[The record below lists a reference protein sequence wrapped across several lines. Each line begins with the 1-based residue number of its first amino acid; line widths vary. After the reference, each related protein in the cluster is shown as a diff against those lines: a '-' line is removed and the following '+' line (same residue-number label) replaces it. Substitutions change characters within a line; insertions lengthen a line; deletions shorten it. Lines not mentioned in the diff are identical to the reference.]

1 MTRPTRYAT
10 PSLWLV
16 FVLALA
22 FVLPFQGTRHLWGT
36 DEGRY
41 SAVAVEMLDSGDWLV
56 PHRHPEHEHLSKPPM
71 TYWSLAASMQALG
84 RNTWALRLPAALAF
98 ALTIVCVF
106 SMGRR
111 IVPERPGWPPLLA
124 AGTAMLFLA
133 ANVISTDALLCAFE
147 ALGMAGYV
155 LAWRG
160 EDEKTARRGAWILGL
175 GFGLAFLTKGPPGLV
190 PLIAGIWFW
199 ARNRRE
205 FRANPFTWAT
215 LGVWAPIALGWFAV
229 IVWNH
234 PERLHYFLGYET
246 YGRIFTR
253 EADRHPQWYGWIVA
267 YGPVALVGALPW
279 TLIVAWD
286 AWRRRGQPQPTTDG
300 AAVNAERQASR
311 FLLLWLL
318 VSLAVFCISR
328 SRLVLYV
335 LPLLVPFALW
345 AALRLRHWRPGPV
358 GKTLLVA
365 WFVLLVAIKAALPLT
380 HARALIGKDSYLLSQ
395 AIAQQAPVATKEVVF
410 VDETALYGIRV
421 YLDIPVLRV
430 DYDQTAKPN
439 VDMSLPQALAQRRPG
454 RLWLVHKHTTDKF
467 AREVARA
474 GGHAR
479 QVLSY
484 VNFRGFVVDYDAA
497 SAPSIRHQIG
507 QATPVPAKPQ

>member
-1 MTRPTRYAT
+1 MTRTSRFTA

-22 FVLPFQGTRHLWGT
+22 FVLPFQGSRHLWGT

-56 PHRHPEHEHLSKPPM
+56 PHRHPEHEHLSKPPL
-71 TYWSLAASMQALG
+71 TYWSLAASMEVFG
-84 RNTWALRLPAALAF
+84 RNTWALRLPGALAF
-98 ALTIVCVF
+98 ALTIACVF
-106 SMGRR
+106 SMGKR
-111 IVPERPGWPPLLA
+111 IVPERPWWPPLFA
-124 AGTAMLFLA
+124 AGTAMSFLA

-147 ALGMAGYV
+147 TLGMAGYV

-160 EDEKTARRGAWILGL
+160 EDERTARHGAWILGL

-199 ARNRRE
+199 ARNRKD
-205 FRANPFTWAT
+205 FRANPFTWGT
-215 LGVWAPIALGWFAV
+215 LIVWAPIALGWFLA

-234 PERLHYFLGYET
+234 PDRLHYFLGYET
-246 YGRIFTR
+246 YGRIFTK

-279 TLIVAWD
+279 TLIVVWD
-286 AWRRRGQPQPTTDG
+286 AWRRRGQPHPVLD
-300 AAVNAERQASR
+300 AAGDDTQRKASR
-311 FLLLWLL
+311 FLLQWLL

-345 AALRLRHWRPGPV
+345 AALRLRHWRPGAL
-358 GKTLLVA
+358 GKALLAA
-365 WFVLLVAIKAALPLT
+365 WFVALIGLKAALPLA
-380 HARALIGKDSYLLSQ
+380 HARALIGKDSFLLSQ
-395 AIAQQAPVATKEVVF
+395 AITQQAPAPVREVVF

-430 DYDQTAKPN
+430 DYDETAKPN
-439 VDMSLPQALAQRRPG
+439 VDMSLPQALAQHRPG

-467 AREVARA
+467 AREVAHA
-474 GGHAR
+474 GGNAR
-479 QVLSY
+479 QVMAY
-484 VNFRGFVVDYDAA
+484 VNFRGFVVDSGAGAA
-497 SAPSIRHQIG
+497 QSG
-507 QATPVPAKPQ
+507 QATPLPRSPQ